1 MENWGNA
8 EIEVLTN
15 LYQENN
21 VPSDELIKDKDV
33 LAKFV
38 EALNQRIGS
47 GKNYTEKEVADKL
60 LKLRKTGKLPR
71 IRK

>member
-1 MENWGNA
+1 MEKWGNA

-38 EALNQRIGS
+38 ETLNQRIGT